1 MLSDYSHFCR
11 RLFHWFSYT
20 LFIYNAII
28 GLFMAVVRLLL
39 SSLFS
44 LLLLI
49 RMDRIVLMKGFEFWD
64 FSKHEHYMEVI
75 GIKGVY
81 TVMRR

>member
-1 MLSDYSHFCR
+1 
-11 RLFHWFSYT
+11 
-20 LFIYNAII
+20 
-28 GLFMAVVRLLL
+28 MAVVRLLL

-49 RMDRIVLMKGFEFWD
+49 RMDRIVLMEGFEFWD
-64 FSKHEHYMEVI
+64 FSKHEHYIKVI